1 MFIFLLFIKCKHW
14 GEFYL
19 QHQRPQGPPSCELQ
33 QTPFSIIT
41 AFNAMEVSSESQ
53 HGDWDACRETRG
65 SSFSH
70 DKRHSIGLKTSACLW
85 LRTVPGWDGVNFL
98 HMVPGFRFVTKTALL
113 TDHRKKSW
121 CPERREKCFKSKVAV
136 AALQIQ
142 QEVPGGKKGEDEG
155 KVSKRVK
162 YLGLGRQKDK
172 DWDRD
177 VVSVATTAE
186 FKGQHF

>member
-19 QHQRPQGPPSCELQ
+19 QRQRPQGPPSRDLQ

-53 HGDWDACRETRG
+53 HRDWDACRETHG

-70 DKRHSIGLKTSACLW
+70 DKCHSIRLKTSACLW

-113 TDHRKKSW
+113 TDHRKKGW
-121 CPERREKCFKSKVAV
+121 CPGRREKCFKKQGCSGSLANSTRSPRREKRWRWR
-136 AALQIQ
+136 QGFQ
-142 QEVPGGKKGEDEG
+142 KGEVFRSRKAERQG
-155 KVSKRVK
+155 LRQGCSKCGHYSWV
-162 YLGLGRQKDK
+162 
-172 DWDRD
+172 
-177 VVSVATTAE
+177 
-186 FKGQHF
+186 